1 VGALSRVLRN
11 YFELKRWCYV
21 QDGIGQQIET
31 MLVNHKKTQRVMK
44 ELHEKATGKHFAT
57 KIT

>member
-1 VGALSRVLRN
+1 VGALSQVLRN

-31 MLVNHKKTQRVMK
+31 MLVNHKN
-44 ELHEKATGKHFAT
+44 T
-57 KIT
+57 KVDEGVA